1 MQAMLMKALASSGT
15 GGAAAGAPSSVEMPA
30 SEPVTGAM
38 GPAVPPGG
46 VSLENRM
53 MSQARQTT
61 EENTPG
67 MFQPGGFFGGG
78 MIGAMN
84 NPDPNA
90 PGMFDR
96 DGYFGDGLIAHA
108 FGKPQSP
115 ERLRD
120 RMMGRRGP
128 DAMFGAMNTMP
139 SSLARQRDQYGIPPR

>member
-1 MQAMLMKALASSGT
+1 
-15 GGAAAGAPSSVEMPA
+15 
-30 SEPVTGAM
+30 
-38 GPAVPPGG
+38 

-61 EENTPG
+61 GENTPG

-96 DGYFGDGLIAHA
+96 GGYFGEGLIGRT
-108 FGKPQSP
+108 FGKPESP

-120 RMMGRRGP
+120 RMMGRQRG
-128 DAMFGAMNTMP
+128 G
-139 SSLARQRDQYGIPPR
+139 Y